1 MKKRP
6 ASESTQADDPSTK
19 RARPSRV
26 LVFMDLGARG
36 GVAFD
41 PIFIFEMSAP
51 KWAAID
57 AALRE
62 KDEVMIRSFEVDDL
76 ECDVV
81 SENVKWTM
89 LEAEVTPEA
98 YAARRAIL
106 TDDFKC
112 DLEPPRFQL
121 NL

>member
-1 MKKRP
+1 
-6 ASESTQADDPSTK
+6 
-19 RARPSRV
+19 
-26 LVFMDLGARG
+26 
-36 GVAFD
+36 
-41 PIFIFEMSAP
+41 
-51 KWAAID
+51 
-57 AALRE
+57 
-62 KDEVMIRSFEVDDL
+62 MIRSFEVDDL